1 LHTEKARILW
11 QGAFDRVPWRGSV
24 GMNPARP
31 SCNLVKRQDAQAYP
45 RRVLQFS
52 PDLAD
57 ARKMLHQLETQ
68 PDFCGLSR

>member
-1 LHTEKARILW
+1 
-11 QGAFDRVPWRGSV
+11 
-24 GMNPARP
+24 MNPARP